1 MPSPLRGPSAK
12 TLYDIKHGARLDTHH
27 EILALSQDELRERH
41 PWTKGLR
48 FNERMLRGEFDES
61 CVPDDSCLF
70 GTAPRG
76 AKRWVIGNE
85 QGEILPAY
93 LHAAWCMIEARKER
107 GDAHS
112 EPEHVMAN
120 DAQRQKLY
128 AIIREAQLRA
138 LPPFD
143 TSRNEPVSWAV
154 SAKQRKPS
162 VQMNVDEDHDA

>member
-1 MPSPLRGPSAK
+1 MQDR
-12 TLYDIKHGARLDTHH
+12 AR
-27 EILALSQDELRERH
+27 R
-41 PWTKGLR
+41 
-48 FNERMLRGEFDES
+48 
-61 CVPDDSCLF
+61 
-70 GTAPRG
+70 
-76 AKRWVIGNE
+76 VIGNE